1 MKAFYKNNIACLR
14 KSVNNYFTDYSK
26 KFYEKKRSY
35 EQPALFL
42 IGAFPDHQFC
52 TDI

>member
-26 KFYEKKRSY
+26 MFYEKGAAY
-35 EQPALFL
+35 EQPAPFL